1 MPVRTKAWAV
11 RDILSNMA
19 LDDTP
24 KELAAGPFAAFRYTS
39 YRLFWIGNAFSN
51 IGIWALM
58 AGRLWLMYQLTDSP
72 LMLGLVTFSGLGP
85 ILLLSMWGGVVADR
99 VNRMRLV
106 VTTRALFS
114 FTALLTGILAA
125 TDIIEPWHLLAI
137 SLANGVLLS
146 FDIPC
151 RQAIVPN
158 LVPRQHLMNAVV
170 LQSLLMSGSTVIGPF
185 LFVPLVKAL
194 DIEGVFFFVGAMYV
208 GTVVMFALVDPQ
220 PHIGDRKRTMPWRD
234 LMEGFD
240 YIRGSTT
247 IVSLVAL
254 GILAGIFGSSFGTL
268 LPVFADTVLG
278 GGVET
283 YGNLLLASGIGGIE
297 RNASLDS
304 IRQAEGLGIAASGV
318 GADVW
323 TRPLALRADYLPA
336 RISVVHTRRGRGK
349 HRVRHDQQ
357 HTPSKHRRRRVPR
370 KGDEHPSAGLGVVC
384 NRRSADGLP
393 RAGGQRSICT
403 ERVGSGHSLGSN
415 VADNVGDERKRSA
428 AE

>member
-1 MPVRTKAWAV
+1 MNPPAA
-11 RDILSNMA
+11 LSSRS
-19 LDDTP
+19 D
-24 KELAAGPFAAFRYTS
+24 YSS
-39 YRLFWIGNAFSN
+39 YRLFWVGNAFSN
-51 IGIWALM
+51 IGIWALI
-58 AGRLWLMYQLTDSP
+58 AGRLWLMHQLTDSP
-72 LMLGLVTFSGLGP
+72 LMLGLVTFAGLGP

-106 VTTRALFS
+106 VTTRALFA
-114 FTALLTGILAA
+114 FTALLTGVLAA

-185 LFVPLVKAL
+185 LFAPLVRTL
-194 DIEGVFFFVGAMYV
+194 GIEGVFFFVGAMYV
-208 GTVVMFALVDPQ
+208 GTVAMFALVDPQ
-220 PHIGDRKRTMPWRD
+220 PHIGDRKWTMPWRD
-234 LMEGFD
+234 LVEGFD

-268 LPVFADTVLG
+268 LPVFADTVLQ

-283 YGNLLLASGIGGIE
+283 YSDLLLAGRNRRID
-297 RNASLDS
+297 RNAPLDPLW
-304 IRQAEGLGIAASGV
+304 QAQRLGTATSGD
-318 GADVW
+318 GSHVW
-323 TRPLALRADYLPA
+323 SRSLALLADHLSAGIP
-336 RISVVHTRRGRGK
+336 VVHTRRGRGK

-357 HTPSKHRRRRVPR
+357 HAAPEHRRRRVPW
-370 KGDEHPSAGLGVVC
+370 KGDEHPPVGVGVIGD
-384 NRRSADGLP
+384 RRPLDGLP
-393 RAGGQRSICT
+393 RPGDKRAVCP
-403 ERVGSGHSLGSN
+403 ERIGSGRPRS
-415 VADNVGDERKRSA
+415 ERPRLPW
-428 AE
+428 

>member
-1 MPVRTKAWAV
+1 
-11 RDILSNMA
+11 MA
-19 LDDTP
+19 LDEHTQ
-24 KELAAGPFAAFRYTS
+24 ELGSGPFAAFRYTS

-51 IGIWALM
+51 IGIWALI
-58 AGRLWLMYQLTDSP
+58 AGRLWLMHQLTDSP
-72 LMLGLVTFSGLGP
+72 LMLGLVTFAGLGP

-106 VTTRALFS
+106 VITRALFA

-185 LFVPLVKAL
+185 LFAPLVRTL
-194 DIEGVFFFVGAMYV
+194 DIEGVFFFVGGMYV

-220 PHIGDRKRTMPWRD
+220 PHIGDRKRTKPWRD
-234 LMEGFD
+234 LVEGFD

-254 GILAGIFGSSFGTL
+254 GILAGVFGSSFGTL

-283 YGNLLLASGIGGIE
+283 YGNLLLASGIGGLSGTILLILFG
-297 RNASLDS
+297 RLKDSALLQVASGLMF
-304 IRQAEGLGIAASGV
+304 GLGLLLFAQI
-318 GADVW
+318 
-323 TRPLALRADYLPA
+323 TYLPA
-336 RISVVHTRRGRGK
+336 SLSFILVVGAASTAFGTINNTLLQSIVDDEFRGRVMSIHQLGWGSSAIGGLLMGSLAQAVSAPFALSLSGVAVALGATSLTVLAMRGRGARRGEK
-349 HRVRHDQQ
+349 AAVR
-357 HTPSKHRRRRVPR
+357 K
-370 KGDEHPSAGLGVVC
+370 
-384 NRRSADGLP
+384 
-393 RAGGQRSICT
+393 
-403 ERVGSGHSLGSN
+403 
-415 VADNVGDERKRSA
+415 
-428 AE
+428 

>member
-1 MPVRTKAWAV
+1 
-11 RDILSNMA
+11 
-19 LDDTP
+19 
-24 KELAAGPFAAFRYTS
+24 
-39 YRLFWIGNAFSN
+39 
-51 IGIWALM
+51 M

-185 LFVPLVKAL
+185 LFAPLVRTL
-194 DIEGVFFFVGAMYV
+194 DIEGVFFFVGGMYV

-220 PHIGDRKRTMPWRD
+220 PHIGDRKRTMPWHD
-234 LMEGFD
+234 LMEGFS

-254 GILAGIFGSSFGTL
+254 GILAGVLRFFVWDTL
-268 LPVFADTVLG
+268 A
-278 GGVET
+278 GVRRHRSWRRRRDIRE
-283 YGNLLLASGIGGIE
+283 LAARKRHRWTE
-297 RNASLDS
+297 RNDPPDTLW
-304 IRQAEGLGIAASGV
+304 QAEGLGIASSGV

-349 HRVRHDQQ
+349 HRVRDDQQ

-370 KGDEHPSAGLGVVC
+370 KGDEHPSAGLGFVG
-384 NRRSADGLP
+384 NWRSADGLP
-393 RAGGQRSICT
+393 CSGHQRSICT

-415 VADNVGDERKRSA
+415 VPDNVGDERRKAQA
-428 AE
+428 A

>member
-1 MPVRTKAWAV
+1 
-11 RDILSNMA
+11 MA
-19 LDDTP
+19 LDEHTQ
-24 KELAAGPFAAFRYTS
+24 ELGSGPFAAFRYTS

-51 IGIWALM
+51 IGIWALI
-58 AGRLWLMYQLTDSP
+58 AGRLWLMHQLTDSP
-72 LMLGLVTFSGLGP
+72 LMLGLVTFAGLGP

-106 VTTRALFS
+106 VTTRALFA

-125 TDIIEPWHLLAI
+125 TNVIEPWHLLAI

-185 LFVPLVKAL
+185 LFAPLVRTL

-220 PHIGDRKRTMPWRD
+220 PHIGDRKLTMPWRD
-234 LMEGFD
+234 LIEGFA

-268 LPVFADTVLG
+268 LPVFADTVLQ

-283 YGNLLLASGIGGIE
+283 YGNLLLASGIGGLTGTVLLILFG
-297 RNASLDS
+297 RLKDS
-304 IRQAEGLGIAASGV
+304 ALLQVATGLTYGIGLLLFSQI
-318 GADVW
+318 
-323 TRPLALRADYLPA
+323 TYLPA
-336 RISVVHTRRGRGK
+336 SLSFILIVGAASTAFGTINNTLLQSIVDDEFRGRVMSIHQLGWGSSAIGGLLMGSLAQAVSAPFALSVSGVAVALGATSLTVLAMRGRRT
-349 HRVRHDQQ
+349 HRFEG
-357 HTPSKHRRRRVPR
+357 PAS
-370 KGDEHPSAGLGVVC
+370 S
-384 NRRSADGLP
+384 
-393 RAGGQRSICT
+393 
-403 ERVGSGHSLGSN
+403 
-415 VADNVGDERKRSA
+415 
-428 AE
+428 